1 MCKMKAQRQSHLHLA
16 HPSVLRRGSTTK
28 SSSGLGSSHS
38 ASLPLLTGSHGMC
51 GLDRHIQSVLGLL
64 GRIDCQ
70 GTSQVS
76 IFILFLCDCTR
87 LLKTKDMTVLT
98 HSLPSTLGPWSVVL
112 YDSLARVSGR
122 YSIICY
128 NFLLIT
134 RLECLEHILTSSFV
148 RKYLLDTSNI
158 VNANVRLHSWNG
170 IGLCVMTLLHVWSI
184 LFPCITHGYTAVVVP
199 GVWEWPA
206 SERTPVKCSVS
217 DEPGCWPGDANPG
230 ENTLYDCNENDLC
243 LCIYTL
249 TLSLYPSFSI

>member
-1 MCKMKAQRQSHLHLA
+1 MECVASTDIYNRCW
-16 HPSVLRRGSTTK
+16 VCWVGSIVRVQAR
-28 SSSGLGSSHS
+28 LVASSHS
-38 ASLPLLTGSHGMC
+38 YAYVIVQT
-51 GLDRHIQSVLGLL
+51 
-64 GRIDCQ
+64 
-70 GTSQVS
+70 
-76 IFILFLCDCTR
+76 IFGWP
-87 LLKTKDMTVLT
+87 KTKDMNVLT

-243 LCIYTL
+243 LCI
-249 TLSLYPSFSI
+249 